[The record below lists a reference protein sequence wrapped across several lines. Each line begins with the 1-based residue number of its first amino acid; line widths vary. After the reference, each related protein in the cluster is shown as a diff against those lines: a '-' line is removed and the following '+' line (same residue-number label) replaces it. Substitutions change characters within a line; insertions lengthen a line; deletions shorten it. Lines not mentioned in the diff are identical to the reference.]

1 MSSDEF
7 DPQIE
12 RLFARTPPMADAAQF
27 AANVEDRLASGN
39 RLRTVALSGAGLI
52 GGFIAVRESLNLKF
66 NLGGA
71 ESAEP
76 ARSVSFGM
84 QSATADAGSAI
95 QGLLGQVGFSDVS
108 QGLGLGSMA
117 GMQLF
122 WMATAVV
129 VALAS
134 AAVVKL
140 SQES

>member
-1 MSSDEF
+1 MSADEF

-12 RLFARTPPMADAAQF
+12 RLFARTLPMADAALF
-27 AANVEDRLASGN
+27 ASGVEARLASGSQ
-39 RLRTVALSGAGLI
+39 LRTVALSGAGLI
-52 GGFIAVRESLNLKF
+52 GGFIAVRESLNLQF

-76 ARSVSFGM
+76 ARSLSLGM
-84 QSATADAGSAI
+84 QSATADAGSAL
-95 QGLLGQVGFSDVS
+95 QGMMGQFGLTD
-108 QGLGLGSMA
+108 LGLGSMG

-122 WMATAVV
+122 WMTTAVV

-140 SQES
+140 SQET

>member
-12 RLFARTPPMADAAQF
+12 RLFARTPQMADAAAF
-27 AANVEDRLASGN
+27 AATVEDRLASGT
-39 RLRTVALSGAGLI
+39 RLRTVALSAAGLV
-52 GGFIAVRESLNLKF
+52 GGFIAVRESLNLQF

-76 ARSVSFGM
+76 ASSLSFGM
-84 QSATADAGSAI
+84 QSATADAGSAL
-95 QGLLGQVGFSDVS
+95 QGMLGQVGLGDM
-108 QGLGLGSMA
+108 GLGSMA

-122 WMATAVV
+122 WMVTAVV
-129 VALAS
+129 VTLAS

-140 SQES
+140 SQQS